1 MVKIKKIIYLI
12 DNYKHYMKI
21 FNIGDWGV
29 CKSFGKAPIVLAFSI
44 LIIFPLLSI
53 NSNPVNPT

>member
-1 MVKIKKIIYLI
+1 
-12 DNYKHYMKI
+12 MKI

-29 CKSFGKAPIVLAFSI
+29 CKSFGKSPIVLAFSI